1 MTQPSPSPCENIV
14 TTPVHSLERVK
25 SAITQRELRA
35 SRVALSSSPGPD
47 GITPKSE
54 VPTGIMLRIMNLL
67 QLESNGR
74 DFIDRLGR

>member
-35 SRVALSSSPGPD
+35 SRVALSPGPD